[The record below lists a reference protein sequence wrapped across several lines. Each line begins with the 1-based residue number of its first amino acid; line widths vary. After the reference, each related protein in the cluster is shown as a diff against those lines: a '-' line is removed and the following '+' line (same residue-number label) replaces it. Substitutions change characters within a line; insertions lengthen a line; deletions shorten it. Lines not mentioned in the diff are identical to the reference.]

1 MTMHRRTVVKAML
14 ACGALVG
21 LGAVIP
27 GVAFAAR
34 NKDAFGS
41 DDQTKA
47 MQALFDGEPADSTD
61 IVLKA
66 PSIAENGAVV
76 PVTVSTEMANVES
89 ISIFVADNPT
99 PLVAEFM
106 IPAGTEAKVATR
118 IRMGKTSTI
127 TAVVKA
133 DGKLFSTARETKV
146 TIGGCGG

>member
-41 DDQTKA
+41 DDQVKA
-47 MQALFDGEPADSTD
+47 MQALFDAEPADSPD

-76 PVTVSTEMANVES
+76 PVTVSTEMTNVES

>member
-14 ACGALVG
+14 ACSALVG

-27 GVAFAAR
+27 GAAFAAR
-34 NKDAFGS
+34 NKDAFSS
-41 DDQTKA
+41 DDQVKA
-47 MQALFDGEPADSTD
+47 MQALFDVEPANSTD

-106 IPAGTEAKVATR
+106 IPAGTQASVATR